1 MTARQVEGPRLV
13 SLPAPRPSAPPSDE
27 RSTSLVRDLCEVAK
41 RLEELEEAE
50 LGLTPP
56 EARTTELAGLLQR
69 AVACLQLL
77 EELHAGQADSDLFGF
92 ETEPTTLA
100 GVPIEVSAS
109 PKLADVCFAGVLE
122 LNRAAQELTH
132 ARSDDDVLVALETA
146 VRKLRRALRAVI
158 ETALSS
164 GETELTFGEQ
174 LRGRDGFDLEST
186 LAVRRL
192 YAEFRRSLRRPQD
205 LTAEA
210 VLTALRYA
218 AGGLATLMS
227 SPAYARARIS
237 DRRLLR
243 RLQER
248 LLLWARSGRA
258 VTSGLELLD
267 DVWTCADLL
276 RDINRRQELEV
287 HDVALI
293 RQLTCGASD
302 TSERWLDQLE
312 PLFGLDDA
320 LDLLIDQSRVD
331 PPHDIVRQ
339 LRARLALLSCPVT
352 GSPPAASRPSG

>member
-1 MTARQVEGPRLV
+1 MAARQFEGPRLV
-13 SLPAPRPSAPPSDE
+13 SPPASSPSAPASDE
-27 RSTSLVRDLCEVAK
+27 RSTSLLRELCDLAK
-41 RLEELEEAE
+41 HIEELETAE
-50 LGLTPP
+50 LGLPP
-56 EARTTELAGLLQR
+56 PAARATEFAGLLQR
-69 AVACLQLL
+69 AVECLQLL
-77 EELHAGQADSDLFGF
+77 EELHAGQAEDDLFGF
-92 ETEPTTLA
+92 ESEPTTLA
-100 GVPIEVSAS
+100 GVPIAVAAF

-122 LNRAAQELTH
+122 LNRAAQELQH

-146 VRKLRRALRAVI
+146 ARKLRRALRAVI
-158 ETALSS
+158 ETALLS
-164 GETELTFGEQ
+164 GQAELTGTEQ

-192 YAEFRRSLRRPQD
+192 YAAFRRSLRRPQGE
-205 LTAEA
+205 TAEA

-227 SPAYARARIS
+227 SPAYERARIS

-276 RDINRRQELEV
+276 RDINRRQELKV
-287 HDVALI
+287 HDVSLL
-293 RQLTCGASD
+293 RQLTCAASN
-302 TSERWLDQLE
+302 TSEHWLHQLE

-320 LDLLIDQSRVD
+320 LDLLIDQSQVNPSPD
-331 PPHDIVRQ
+331 LVRQ
-339 LRARLALLSCPVT
+339 LRARLAHLACS
-352 GSPPAASRPSG
+352 S